1 VRVVAL
7 VPDMMDR
14 SRIASAVAGVEFIE
28 AADAGS
34 SADVVIIDL
43 GRRGTDVAR
52 ARASAPSARIVAY
65 GPHVD
70 DEAFDR
76 ARRDGADLVLPRS
89 RFFRDIGGALA

>member
-7 VPDMMDR
+7 VTDMMDR
-14 SRIASAVAGVEFIE
+14 SRIASAVAGIEFID
-28 AADAGS
+28 APDAGGG
-34 SADVVIIDL
+34 ADVVIIDL
-43 GRRGTDVAR
+43 GRRGAEVTR
-52 ARASAPSARIVAY
+52 ARACAPGARIVAY

-89 RFFRDIGGALA
+89 RFFRDIRSALA